1 MSESLRNTK
10 ARGIITGFLNAA
22 GVEVDGNRPWDI
34 IVHDPRFYRRVLKEG
49 GLGAGESYAEGWWD
63 CEALDELAAKVLST
77 DILSTVERSLKL
89 RLAVAVTR
97 FFNRQRGKR
106 GRAVAQVHYDLGNE
120 LFSAMLG
127 STMNY
132 SCAYWRSA
140 TNLDRAQEDK
150 MDLICRKLQLERDD
164 HLLDVG
170 CGWGALARHA
180 AVKYGCKVTG
190 ITISGEQ
197 RDFAIEF
204 CKNLPVQILLMDY
217 RDIGVK
223 EFHNI
228 NKIAS
233 IGMFEH
239 VGAKNYRTFIANLHN
254 LLPQHGLFLL
264 HTIGR
269 TVDMPTDLWVDR
281 YIFPNSYVPT
291 MMDIAAMSHGKMIM
305 EDWQNFGADYERTL
319 LSWYEN
325 FERWGD
331 NIFKMSN
338 NMAYRIWRYYL
349 LTYAGCFKVRTRLQ
363 LWQIVFSKSGVVGGY
378 RSVR

>member
-1 MSESLRNTK
+1 
-10 ARGIITGFLNAA
+10 
-22 GVEVDGNRPWDI
+22 
-34 IVHDPRFYRRVLKEG
+34 
-49 GLGAGESYAEGWWD
+49 
-63 CEALDELAAKVLST
+63 
-77 DILSTVERSLKL
+77 
-89 RLAVAVTR
+89 
-97 FFNRQRGKR
+97 
-106 GRAVAQVHYDLGNE
+106 
-120 LFSAMLG
+120 
-127 STMNY
+127 
-132 SCAYWRSA
+132 
-140 TNLDRAQEDK
+140 